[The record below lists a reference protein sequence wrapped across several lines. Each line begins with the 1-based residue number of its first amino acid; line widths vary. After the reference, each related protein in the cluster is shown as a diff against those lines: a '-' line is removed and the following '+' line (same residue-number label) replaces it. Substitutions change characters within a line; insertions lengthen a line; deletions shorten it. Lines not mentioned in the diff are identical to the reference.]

1 MARVKVLLVKD
12 VPELGNAGEVYSVA
26 GGYARNYLMP
36 RGLAVLATRGALKQA
51 EQIKAAALQRRARER
66 ANAEAQAQM
75 IMGKRL
81 LFTANAGE
89 NNRLYGSITTADI
102 AEKLSQELGFEVDR
116 RRIELD
122 HGIRELGIHTVT
134 IRLMP
139 EVTATF
145 QVGVVREGE
154 DWAAAEAYQ
163 AARTQAAAAK
173 EAA

>member
-51 EQIKAAALQRRARER
+51 EEIKAAALRRRARER

-89 NNRLYGSITTADI
+89 NDRLYGSITTADI

-122 HGIRELGIHTVT
+122 HGIRELGIHTVS

-139 EVTATF
+139 DVTATF

-154 DWAAAEAYQ
+154 DWAAAEARQ
-163 AARTQAAAAK
+163 AAKAQAAAAK